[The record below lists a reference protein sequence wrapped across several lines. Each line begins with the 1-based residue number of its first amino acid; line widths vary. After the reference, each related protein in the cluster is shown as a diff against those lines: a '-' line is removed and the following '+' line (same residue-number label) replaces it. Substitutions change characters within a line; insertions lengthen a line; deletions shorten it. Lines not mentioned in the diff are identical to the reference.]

1 MLRLLISRL
10 LNNSLLASQQGSAA
24 LEFALVLPVMVA
36 LALGLVGS
44 VRRSLAEI
52 DADAAAGAGAMMA
65 LQRGFDVRAIA
76 AAAAAADPAARIESV
91 RLITCG
97 KRRRACAGLPP
108 GRYASVTASR
118 DAASMFRP
126 LQPARYHSTA
136 VVRLPDA
143 DSKRRKR

>member
-1 MLRLLISRL
+1 MLALFADRRG
-10 LNNSLLASQQGSAA
+10 AAA

-65 LQRGFDVRAIA
+65 LQGGFDVRAIA

-91 RLITCG
+91 RLIICG

-108 GRYASVTASR
+108 GRYASITASR

-126 LQPARYHSTA
+126 LQPARYHSIA
-136 VVRLPDA
+136 VVRLPDPR
-143 DSKRRKR
+143 SKGHKR